1 MQRLLNM
8 WKQNNNQL
16 IRAFEFKSFA
26 KAAEFVYASTLFSI
40 SAEHIPFWEDSVHL
54 VIVKLNTNRVADT
67 ISDNEKKLAEQLEEI
82 YSNI

>member
-1 MQRLLNM
+1 M
-8 WKQNNNQL
+8 WKQNINQR
-16 IRAFEFKSFA
+16 IRAFEFRSFA
-26 KAAEFVYASTLFSI
+26 KAVEFINATALLRI

-54 VIVKLNTNRVADT
+54 VIVKLNKNRVADT